1 MAGRNL
7 QAYTVFIALITSPG
21 QTQIFRGTKGTLNMY
36 HAMQLHSPGT
46 AASGRN
52 MWNPGSL
59 EFLILG
65 HFSEKA
71 PETLHVSS
79 SDTDPQHR
87 AISEALS

>member
-7 QAYTVFIALITSPG
+7 QAYTIFIALITSPS
-21 QTQIFRGTKGTLNMY
+21 QTQTFRGTKGTLNMY
-36 HAMQLHSPGT
+36 HTMQRHSAGR

-65 HFSEKA
+65 HCSEKA
-71 PETLHVSS
+71 PETAS
-79 SDTDPQHR
+79 
-87 AISEALS
+87 